1 MNPADTIREATN
13 LIRDAVGFALAE
25 KNIPRAPTWTELV
38 PAHLDAIAAALTEL
52 EQQLATA
59 EERERNTFDRLE
71 AAEADRDREK
81 EIVAKLDLEH
91 AALTAD
97 RDRLA
102 DALRRHRERLGGF
115 PLSRERL
122 LDRIEEAEADR
133 DRLAADLELIRIG
146 QWNTGTGKNLTAREF
161 ARAALDRHTKE
172 QT

>member
-52 EQQLATA
+52 E
-59 EERERNTFDRLE
+59 
-71 AAEADRDREK
+71 
-81 EIVAKLDLEH
+81 
-91 AALTAD
+91 AD

-102 DALRRHRERLGGF
+102 DTLRT
-115 PLSRERL
+115 
-122 LDRIEEAEADR
+122 IAD
-133 DRLAADLELIRIG
+133 AGAHFS
-146 QWNTGTGKNLTAREF
+146 EF

>member
-52 EQQLATA
+52 E
-59 EERERNTFDRLE
+59 
-71 AAEADRDREK
+71 ADRDRAVK
-81 EIVAKLDLEH
+81 EASKTNNHIAAEIQHRKLVE
-91 AALTAD
+91 AD

-102 DALRRHRERLGGF
+102 DTLRT
-115 PLSRERL
+115 
-122 LDRIEEAEADR
+122 IAD
-133 DRLAADLELIRIG
+133 AGAHFS
-146 QWNTGTGKNLTAREF
+146 EF

>member
-52 EQQLATA
+52 E
-59 EERERNTFDRLE
+59 
-71 AAEADRDREK
+71 ADRDRYRE
-81 EIVAKLDLEH
+81 ALEQAVRTIDH
-91 AALTAD
+91 W
-97 RDRLA
+97 
-102 DALRRHRERLGGF
+102 DAT
-115 PLSRERL
+115 
-122 LDRIEEAEADR
+122 
-133 DRLAADLELIRIG
+133 IG
-146 QWNTGTGKNLTAREF
+146 QPPDPPSAEEMLFAVRDL